1 MEKKIATS
9 VEVLIKVADFES
21 IRLTKYGESKIEYDS
36 PEEMMTKEDQLND
49 EVVSDLVR
57 TMRALPSKLGKKT
70 NAVVEIEEKIKT
82 KIPEWLKNGP
92 EPNIANVAQKDAEK
106 SEAKAHAE
114 NKVRKQKKEEFV
126 DDNTELNGL
135 FDDSKGSTDLGH
147 VEVEEPNEENQE
159 ENKEEKDKK
168 EDTVEN
174 IDDAL
179 FDDDEDLFK

>member
-36 PEEMMTKEDQLND
+36 SEEMTTKEDRLND

-57 TMRALPSKLGKKT
+57 AMRALPSKLGKKT

-114 NKVRKQKKEEFV
+114 NEVRKQKQEK
-126 DDNTELNGL
+126 NTPADAELSDL
-135 FDDSKGSTDLGH
+135 FGDSKDSIEPDP
-147 VEVEEPNEENQE
+147 VETEESDEEKQGETQE
-159 ENKEEKDKK
+159 EK
-168 EDTVEN
+168 EDTVGN
-174 IDDAL
+174 LDDAL
-179 FDDDEDLFK
+179 FENEDLFE